1 MGIMAIRFFISM
13 FATLIGENKAGYGF
27 VKIHISFLLN
37 LRICSIS
44 EEGFN
49 LLDLFHELFKAGNC

>member
-13 FATLIGENKAGYGF
+13 FAILIGENKAGYGF
-27 VKIHISFLLN
+27 AKIHISFLLN
-37 LRICSIS
+37 LRIFSIS

-49 LLDLFHELFKAGNC
+49 LLNFFHEFFKAGKC